1 MIVIINIM
9 VLTKPDEFS
18 IPSIMPPTNTA
29 QFKLPLSLGT
39 EMNLFTNGSF
49 SII

>member
-1 MIVIINIM
+1 LI
-9 VLTKPDEFS
+9 LTNPDELS
-18 IPSIMPPTNTA
+18 IPSIMPPTNMA

-39 EMNLFTNGSF
+39 EINLLTIGSF